1 MVSVFRKSK
10 FKRSYEFHEGLGPIP
25 AHVCVKDERILHVEF
40 ISTSEGFK
48 ELDED
53 ENVELDGVI
62 YNIDTKAAVEDGFVY
77 YVSEVGKEPEIV
89 SDDRE
94 SLITAQEGFINDLLK
109 KRNLRDIIAVE
120 ELGSIKKSF
129 FDRFRR

>member
-25 AHVCVKDERILHVEF
+25 QHVCVKDEGIPHVEF
-40 ISTSEGFK
+40 ISTSEGYQ
-48 ELDED
+48 ELDEG
-53 ENVELDGVI
+53 ENVELDGTI
-62 YNIDTKAAVEDGFVY
+62 YNIDTKISIEGGFAY
-77 YVSEVGKEPEIV
+77 YVSEAGKEPEIV

-94 SLITAQEGFINDLLK
+94 SLISAQEEFINSLLK
-109 KRNLRDIIAVE
+109 KRNLRDIISVE

>member
-25 AHVCVKDERILHVEF
+25 SHVFVKDERILHVEF

-53 ENVELDGVI
+53 ENVELDGII
-62 YNIDTKAAVEDGFVY
+62 YNIDAKAAIEGGFSY
-77 YVSEVGKEPEIV
+77 YVSAVGTEPEIV